1 MYGGVRMYMKYLTE
15 SERKKIEEI
24 EKKIAFARTI
34 KEVELY
40 RQQIGLIMER
50 IIIRK
55 NME

>member
-1 MYGGVRMYMKYLTE
+1 MYMKYLTE